1 MSAFTDGWTEKMIID
16 AFDGGRFNA
25 LGFFD
30 GDALVGVI
38 TFSYSVDT
46 ADIEDIAVDKEFRR
60 KGLGDKLLCEALKK
74 IQDENKEKV
83 FLEVRGSNIPAIN
96 LYKKA
101 GFTNLSVRKKYYDD
115 GEDAVV
121 MAKEL
126 RV

>member
-1 MSAFTDGWTEKMIID
+1 M
-16 AFDGGRFNA
+16 
-25 LGFFD
+25 
-30 GDALVGVI
+30 
-38 TFSYSVDT
+38 
-46 ADIEDIAVDKEFRR
+46 
-60 KGLGDKLLCEALKK
+60 
-74 IQDENKEKV
+74 
-83 FLEVRGSNIPAIN
+83 FLEVRSSNTPAIN